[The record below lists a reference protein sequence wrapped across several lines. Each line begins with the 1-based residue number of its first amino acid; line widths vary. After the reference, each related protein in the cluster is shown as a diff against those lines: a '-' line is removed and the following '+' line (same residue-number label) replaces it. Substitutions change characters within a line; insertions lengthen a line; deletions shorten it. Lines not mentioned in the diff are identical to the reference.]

1 MSYRTDDF
9 PSVELVDEELCHAL
23 VHQLFDTLVQLFGL
37 HGVGILDVFEHF
49 GRETR
54 QSAEM
59 YHLSFGQCVADLEY
73 AVVRQSHDVAGPGLV
88 YRAFLLCH
96 ELCGRRKAQ
105 RLVLAYMQVRR
116 VAHELT
122 GTYFAEGDT

>member
-1 MSYRTDDF
+1 
-9 PSVELVDEELCHAL
+9 
-23 VHQLFDTLVQLFGL
+23 
-37 HGVGILDVFEHF
+37 
-49 GRETR
+49 
-54 QSAEM
+54 M